1 MKNSRYYQK
10 CITFGRAA
18 EGLRADF
25 QEQLKEFQG
34 EIGFEY
40 IRFHGLFH
48 DDMAVYDE
56 DESGKPVLWFGYI
69 DKLFDFLLSVNIK
82 PLGDEIV
89 EQSDDHIIT
98 KSGEDYQIILWNYCY
113 YKYRLREI

>member
-1 MKNSRYYQK
+1 MKNNRYYQK

-25 QEQLKEFQG
+25 QIQLKEIQS

-56 DESGKPVLWFGYI
+56 DENGNPILWFGYI
-69 DKLFDFLLSVNIK
+69 DKRTVKIEFFSAILRCFNIS
-82 PLGDEIV
+82 I
-89 EQSDDHIIT
+89 S
-98 KSGEDYQIILWNYCY
+98 
-113 YKYRLREI
+113 

>member
-1 MKNSRYYQK
+1 MKKTDNYFKK

-25 QEQLKEFQG
+25 QEQLKELQS

-48 DDMAVYDE
+48 DDVAVYDE
-56 DESGKPVLWFGYI
+56 DENGIQVSDLVDDNGNPMEELW
-69 DKLFDFLLSVNIK
+69 D
-82 PLGDEIV
+82 
-89 EQSDDHIIT
+89 T
-98 KSGEDYQIILWNYCY
+98 T
-113 YKYRLREI
+113 